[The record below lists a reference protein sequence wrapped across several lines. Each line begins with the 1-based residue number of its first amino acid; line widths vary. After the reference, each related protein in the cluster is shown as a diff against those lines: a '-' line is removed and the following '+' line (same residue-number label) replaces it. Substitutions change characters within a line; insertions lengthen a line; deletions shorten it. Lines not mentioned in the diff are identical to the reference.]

1 VANKTFQL
9 PQEAQLWPCTPEAKA
24 AGHCWKDPL
33 FSTVEQVKPEYLHKY
48 YPNAPASTPV
58 QQEVTDQGG
67 TSPTT
72 APSDS
77 GYYVYKEEEATFP
90 VPQAKNLFG
99 GNLDVVASLDKIQF
113 EPYGDGSLRNS
124 IAYIVPWRRG
134 GASAK
139 TQALP
144 SFDGVFE
151 TGIQGF
157 LRDAGIDFG
166 SNFSLPDS
174 DLAWPESGAVPELYY
189 NLENPVP
196 LWDENSSKW
205 FDGSININENY
216 GVIDQKGKVY
226 SSTNVDER
234 QKKLGSEIP
243 IGVRQGILTGAQALT
258 GYLTKDNRQIGK
270 YISTGLNQVAG
281 ALDTPSGPVYI
292 GNASGVINQALNYAS
307 MFGFNIPGRGL
318 TTSIKPDLQSNQSK
332 WTGMN
337 GEGGAP
343 GLPDGAWQFLFNP
356 SELALSVGPK
366 YKETNTWGVMG
377 DANGGQ
383 PLHWTNNKNPE
394 LKFNRVL
401 LNGYVFGRQVESLEQ
416 GLIDLFMK
424 DPSDS
429 SHGPQVLEFV
439 WGQRSFGPCVIK
451 DIQINEKM
459 WDNGLLVNA
468 DVSFTLVKVPEWTI
482 NDGQV
487 SVYDPTSIDVLVPPE
502 IAPGPVGTGTTLPPE
517 PDSKEKPATGEPPS
531 KKSGQPT
538 KQEIAKKCTNLKNTS
553 SNLEQIQSTYNVL
566 GLYRG
571 DAKQARERLKKYK
584 LMYDLAQLNRIQDIN
599 LTIPQGS
606 KTQLGFTGGNFSP
619 ARIESGAN
627 EQWKK
632 AAGSNPLTDANYPD
646 EYVNNAIGTGVG
658 YLRGSINNQVN
669 SSTCTNAIAQ
679 TSQNG

>member
-1 VANKTFQL
+1 MALTSVPDDEFIF
-9 PQEAQLWPCTPEAKA
+9 PQFKEEAELYRELERINPPVITPIQQATEESAPVPTA
-24 AGHCWKDPL
+24 
-33 FSTVEQVKPEYLHKY
+33 T
-48 YPNAPASTPV
+48 PN
-58 QQEVTDQGG
+58 
-67 TSPTT
+67 
-72 APSDS
+72 S
-77 GYYVYKEEEATFP
+77 GSGSSYYVYKETEATYP

-99 GNLDVVASLDKIQF
+99 GNLDVVSTLDKIEF

-134 GASAK
+134 GASNK

-144 SFDGVFE
+144 SFSDSFGRD
-151 TGIQGF
+151 GF
-157 LRDAGIDFG
+157 LYDTEANYGIPFSEPDINLNYDPAGT
-166 SNFSLPDS
+166 
-174 DLAWPESGAVPELYY
+174 PELAY
-189 NLENPVP
+189 NLNEPVP
-196 LWDENSSKW
+196 VWDENSSSW
-205 FDGSININENY
+205 FDGSLNINENIE
-216 GVIDQKGKVY
+216 VIDQKGKVY
-226 SSTNVDER
+226 TSTYPEER

-243 IGVRQGILTGAQALT
+243 IGVRQGVLTGAQVLT
-258 GYLTKDNRQIGK
+258 GYLTRDNTQIGK
-270 YISTGLNQVAG
+270 YISTGINQVAG

-307 MFGFNIPGRGL
+307 MFGFNLPGRGL
-318 TTSIKPDLQSNQSK
+318 TTSVKPDLQSNKSK
-332 WTGMN
+332 WDGMS
-337 GEGGAP
+337 GEGGAA

-356 SELALSVGPK
+356 SEISLSVGPK

-394 LKFNRVL
+394 LKFSRVL

-424 DPSDS
+424 DPSGS

-487 SVYDPTSIDVLVPPE
+487 SVYDATSFDPVAPPE
-502 IAPGPVGTGTTLPPE
+502 IAPGPTGMGSTVP
-517 PDSKEKPATGEPPS
+517 PDSKDKPATGEPPS
-531 KKSGQPT
+531 PPGGGPT
-538 KQEIAKKCTNLKNTS
+538 KQQIATKCGNLRNTS
-553 SNLEQIQSTYNVL
+553 KNLESIQSTFNTF

-571 DAKQARERLKKYK
+571 DPEQARKRLEAYRK
-584 LMYDLAQLNRIQDIN
+584 LYNVYESNKLEDVSLFVPDGRRSPQFGYNKGFAPANIDGYVETEWAKRSGGKPISQRSLAD
-599 LTIPQGS
+599 
-606 KTQLGFTGGNFSP
+606 F
-619 ARIESGAN
+619 
-627 EQWKK
+627 
-632 AAGSNPLTDANYPD
+632 PD
-646 EYVNNAIGTGVG
+646 ENLNEILGTGIS
-658 YLRGSINNQVN
+658 YLRGGINNQVG
-669 SSTCTNAIAQ
+669 SSTCKNAIAQ